1 MMKSNMIWLNTLG
14 VIIIFTFLAC
24 NNSSISNGNSRQA
37 QVVNVSDSD
46 SIYSK
51 SGYETNQLSN
61 HEIKSIFT
69 LAINEYIEIVYKKDK
84 MQFDTLYFGKHVFG
98 QADDFPDIELPTAI
112 VNTQIRLIDPEI
124 GLSMQQKN
132 KALVYINMMGW
143 VDKVN
148 ASFILVNFSN
158 GGQHQ
163 YDYFIDYDY
172 NSKAKNYTLKRIAL
186 EDYRK
191 LIDNKP
197 KHISLFSD
205 GKYTFK

>member
-1 MMKSNMIWLNTLG
+1 MMKRNMIWLNTLG

-24 NNSSISNGNSRQA
+24 NNSSISSGNSRQA

-46 SIYSK
+46 TFALK
-51 SGYETNQLSN
+51 SGYETNHLSN

-69 LAINEYIEIVYKKDK
+69 LAINDFIETVYKKDK
-84 MQFDTLYFGKHVFG
+84 IHFDTLYFGKHVFG

-112 VNTQIRLIDPEI
+112 ANTQIRLIEPAHGEK
-124 GLSMQQKN
+124 MQRYN
-132 KALVYINMMGW
+132 KTMVYINMMGW

-148 ASFILVNFSN
+148 ASFMLVTFSN

-163 YDYFIDYDY
+163 YDYFIEYDF
-172 NSKAKNYTLKRIAL
+172 NPASKNYQLKQILL

-191 LIDNKP
+191 LTENKP
-197 KHISLFSD
+197 KKISLYSD
-205 GKYTFK
+205 GKYTF